1 MHYDKLLDTPLLNP
15 IKYYGNKNNNVC
27 FLLSYIST
35 NLHSPFVYLS
45 INLPF
50 PLRNLLSSPPPSP
63 PPPNLLGKENGVV
76 GGGIHILGLVEIIT
90 SLFCN
95 PFIHEQKNKMT
106 KQSDKL

>member
-1 MHYDKLLDTPLLNP
+1 
-15 IKYYGNKNNNVC
+15 
-27 FLLSYIST
+27 
-35 NLHSPFVYLS
+35 
-45 INLPF
+45 
-50 PLRNLLSSPPPSP
+50 
-63 PPPNLLGKENGVV
+63 VV